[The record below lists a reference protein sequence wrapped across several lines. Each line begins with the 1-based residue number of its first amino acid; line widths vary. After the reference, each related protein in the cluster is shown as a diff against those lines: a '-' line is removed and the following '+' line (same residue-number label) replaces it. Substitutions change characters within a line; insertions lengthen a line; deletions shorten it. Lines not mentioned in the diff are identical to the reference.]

1 MNNNLPDLLG
11 IKNIVFDFGRVLLN
25 IDPRLT
31 QIGLAELGYRPDDE
45 SKGAKDDAIVTN
57 LESGKIR
64 PDEFI
69 SSVLSVVTE
78 TATSNDII
86 RVWNAMLLDF
96 PEKHVKTLL
105 KLKQNYRIFLLSN
118 SNQIHYDFYIRSFR
132 ETYGYELSSLFEK
145 MWFSFQLGMIKPN
158 VEIFEY
164 ILRDA
169 NILASE
175 TLFVDDTL
183 KHIESARKTGIR
195 GFHLDADNDISDLF

>member
-1 MNNNLPDLLG
+1 
-11 IKNIVFDFGRVLLN
+11 FDFGRVLLN

-132 ETYGYELSSLFEK
+132 ETYGFELSSLFEK

-183 KHIESARKTGIR
+183 MHIESARKTGIR

>member
-64 PDEFI
+64 PNEFI

-132 ETYGYELSSLFEK
+132 ETYGFELSSLFEK

-183 KHIESARKTGIR
+183 MHIESARKTGIR

>member
-25 IDPRLT
+25 IDPMLT
-31 QIGLAELGYRPDDE
+31 QMGLSELGYRPDDE

-57 LESGKIR
+57 LESGKIS

-69 SSVLSVVTE
+69 SSVLSVVSE

-105 KLKQNYRIFLLSN
+105 KLKQNYRVFLLSN

-132 ETYGYELSSLFEK
+132 ETYGFELSSLFEK

-158 VEIFEY
+158 IEIFKY
-164 ILRDA
+164 ILKDA
-169 NILASE
+169 DLIPSE

-183 KHIESARKTGIR
+183 MHIESARKTGIR
-195 GFHLDADNDISDLF
+195 GFHLTADNDISDLF